1 MTDETFSPFELDKF
15 MQKQGISGEI
25 LHQASKTQTVEAAAQ
40 AVGTIP
46 ERIVKSILFMI
57 EERPVLAI
65 TCGPAHVN
73 RKAIA
78 NFYGVGKK
86 KVRLAQPDI
95 VLRETGFS
103 VGAMPPFG
111 HKFKLTTLLDRRVLE
126 QPEIFAGGG
135 AENVLVKLNPYDILN
150 VTNAHVMDLITPN
163 VTDT

>member
-1 MTDETFSPFELDKF
+1 MTDETLTPSELEKF
-15 MQKQGISGEI
+15 MQTQGIFGEI
-25 LHQASKTQTVEAAAQ
+25 LHQTSKTQTVEAAAQ

-57 EERPVLAI
+57 EEKPVLAI
-65 TCGPAHVN
+65 TCGPAHVD

-78 NFYGVGKK
+78 NLYGVGKK
-86 KVRLAQPDI
+86 KVKLAQPEI
-95 VLRETGFS
+95 VLRETGFL

-111 HKFKLTTLLDRRVLE
+111 HKYKLTTLLDRRVLE

-135 AENVLVKLNPYDILN
+135 AENVLVKLTPHDILKF
-150 VTNAHVMDLITPN
+150 TNAHVMDLITPN

>member
-1 MTDETFSPFELDKF
+1 MTDETLTPSELEKF
-15 MQKQGISGEI
+15 MQAQDIFGEI
-25 LHQASKTQTVEAAAQ
+25 LYQTSMTQTVEAAAQ

-57 EERPVLAI
+57 EEKSVLAI
-65 TCGPAHVN
+65 TCGLAHVN

-78 NFYGVGKK
+78 NLYGVGKK
-86 KVRLAQPDI
+86 KVKLAQPEI

-111 HKFKLTTLLDRRVLE
+111 HKYKLTTLIDRQVLE

-150 VTNAHVMDLITPN
+150 ITNAHVMDLKPSN